1 MKRALLLLVLG
12 FALISCGLL
21 TSTPDP
27 QDTSLEAPEEFLG
40 EFYCSGH
47 EAGML
52 AFAGMLTILEGG
64 SVELEWIYAAGPL
77 VGTWQYDSTQAEMT
91 FSSDLEISHAL
102 YDDVVDQLEVHLRGG
117 VERAHVETGVMYCQR
132 Q

>member
-1 MKRALLLLVLG
+1 MKRGLLLLVLSIT
-12 FALISCGLL
+12 LISCGILP
-21 TSTPDP
+21 STPDP
-27 QDTSLEAPEEFLG
+27 QDTFLEAPEEFLG

-52 AFAGMLTILEGG
+52 AFAGMLTIQEGG
-64 SVELEWIYAAGPL
+64 AVELEWMYAADPL
-77 VGTWQYDSTQAEMT
+77 MGTWQYDSAQAEIT
-91 FSSDLEISHAL
+91 FSSDLEISHAR
-102 YDDVVDQLEVHLRGG
+102 YDDVVEQLEVHLREG

>member
-1 MKRALLLLVLG
+1 M
-12 FALISCGLL
+12 I
-21 TSTPDP
+21 STPDP
-27 QDTSLEAPEEFLG
+27 QDTSREAPEEFLR

-52 AFAGMLTILEGG
+52 AFAGMLTIREGG
-64 SVELEWIYAAGPL
+64 GVELEWMYAGDPL
-77 VGTWQYDSTQAEMT
+77 LGTWQYDPAKAEMS
-91 FSSDLEISHAL
+91 FSRDLEISHAL
-102 YDDVVDQLEVHLRGG
+102 YDEVVAQLEVHLREG

>member
-1 MKRALLLLVLG
+1 MKRALLLLTLS
-12 FALISCGLL
+12 FTLISCGVI
-21 TSTPDP
+21 TPTPDP
-27 QDTSLEAPEEFLG
+27 QNTSLEAPEEFLG

-52 AFAGMLTILEGG
+52 AFAGMLIIQEGG
-64 SVELEWIYAAGPL
+64 SVELEWMYAADPL
-77 VGTWQYDSTQAEMT
+77 VGTWQYDSAQGEMT
-91 FSSDLEISHAL
+91 FSTDLEISHAL
-102 YDDVVDQLEVHLRGG
+102 YDDIVDQLEVHLREG